1 LGLAP
6 TIPVGMRAVTVRVN
20 DVAGDAGFVLPGLRV
35 DVLVTGRPPTGDST
49 MTATVLQN
57 VLVLSAGQAMQSDA
71 RGTPVSVSTVTL
83 LVTPGD
89 AETLT
94 LANGEGRLQLI
105 LRNSSD
111 EGVEKPEGRYVA
123 ELYGSPRKPVAP
135 IAAARPAAPR
145 KTVVMVAPPVTVP
158 IAPPPPAPPDQIVV
172 IRGTTK
178 TVEVIPRGT

>member
-1 LGLAP
+1 
-6 TIPVGMRAVTVRVN
+6 
-20 DVAGDAGFVLPGLRV
+20 
-35 DVLVTGRPPTGDST
+35 

-123 ELYGSPRKPVAP
+123 ELYGSPRKPVVPVAAKTAP
-135 IAAARPAAPR
+135 AR
-145 KTVVMVAPPVTVP
+145 KLVVVAPPVAIP
-158 IAPPPPAPPDQIVV
+158 IAPPPPAAPDQIVV
-172 IRGTTK
+172 IRGNTK
-178 TVEVIPRGT
+178 TVEVIPRGN